1 MTLAVTMTATYP
13 KTEPILKLKND
24 GELTEGT
31 RFKIQKIL
39 ENKPKELVAEDQP
52 QAMIME
58 IVSACSEVLE
68 DAAQAKAA
76 GKELPSLEEERA
88 AHAAIANKLAE
99 EQREREERQK
109 QLERL
114 EEQRMEEVCDLSITV
129 NCQKFHSL
137 EHTGNH
143 ANIGIGVGQRRSE
156 ATEGKRTGKETKK
169 SPSTSINLSI
179 FDRYWHEWS
188 SSIRN
193 IDF

>member
-24 GELTEGT
+24 AGLREGT

-76 GKELPSLEEERA
+76 GKEIPSLEEERA
-88 AHAAIANKLAE
+88 AHAAVANKLAE
-99 EQREREERQK
+99 EQKEQEEKQK
-109 QLERL
+109 QLERQ
-114 EEQRMEEVCDLSITV
+114 EEQRMQEVCDDECARSSYTIL
-129 NCQKFHSL
+129 Q
-137 EHTGNH
+137 EHPRNPVWV
-143 ANIGIGVGQRRSE
+143 AI
-156 ATEGKRTGKETKK
+156 RTLT
-169 SPSTSINLSI
+169 LA
-179 FDRYWHEWS
+179 
-188 SSIRN
+188 
-193 IDF
+193 